1 MGTVDVEHNES
12 VFKICRNDLPK
23 PVHIHIYLLT
33 SNETDKVL
41 TNVQVPGNIR
51 DYILLLARL
60 L

>member
-12 VFKICRNDLPK
+12 VFKICRIDLPK

-41 TNVQVPGNIR
+41 TNVPANIR
-51 DYILLLARL
+51 DYILLLLDRL